1 MSESESFKRGLE
13 MGRASVPPANGQPS
27 PAQPESKRKQTV
39 QEVIAGHL
47 GAVEKCSHDD
57 LLGMDLPPP
66 SWLVKDLVIDEGLT
80 LMGGK
85 KKLGKS
91 WFCLQLATAV
101 ATGAPCLGRE
111 TAQGNVIYLCLED
124 GRRRLKGRLEK
135 QQAPGGLPITYYT
148 RFPPLDGDGMGML
161 LDLLAENEPRL
172 LVLDTLAAAKTGKID
187 ENVAGPMADIGNSLR
202 ALAQVYHAAV
212 FATHHHGK
220 LVGGNPG
227 DDLRGS
233 SALGAAGDVN
243 LGLYREQGG
252 YLIRGEGRDVGEF
265 TIPIKFDNESTWA
278 WQPRD
283 GVAAARTAMHD
294 ESDRAIIDAIREIGA
309 ASPERVAE
317 HLGKS
322 TRGTADRLR
331 KLARDGVLQAQPDG
345 ENTGGRPRLIYL
357 LDSDFR
363 AATENAPREDFLQLH
378 ESHDGAEDIGAQED
392 EPGWDDVEDVRE
404 PQGESREE
412 S

>member
-1 MSESESFKRGLE
+1 MTSEWYERGYQ
-13 MGRASVPPANGQPS
+13 MGREMAAQEAASTNGRQ

-57 LLGMDLPPP
+57 LLGMDLPPI

-111 TAQGNVIYLCLED
+111 TARGSVIYLCLED

-135 QQAPGGLPITYYT
+135 QHAPGGLPITYYT

-161 LDLLAENEPRL
+161 LDLLAEDKPRL
-172 LVLDTLAAAKTGKID
+172 LVLDTLAAAKTGKVD

-202 ALAQVYHAAV
+202 VLAQVYHAAV

-283 GVAAARTAMHD
+283 GASCMAVRD
-294 ESDRAIIDAIREIGA
+294 ETDRAIIDAIRELGA
-309 ASPERVAE
+309 ASAERVSE

-322 TRGTADRLR
+322 PRGTADRLR
-331 KLARDGVLQAQPDG
+331 KLAADGVLQAQPDG

-357 LDSDFR
+357 LDRDFR
-363 AATENAPREDFLQLH
+363 AAAENAPREAFPQLH
-378 ESHDGAEDIGAQED
+378 ESPDGSEDTGAQED
-392 EPGWDDVEDVRE
+392 EPGWEDVDDVR
-404 PQGESREE
+404 
-412 S
+412 